1 MVRVPGTKRD
11 EFDELKPTYILAYD
25 DEATLV
31 GTWRLLS
38 TAGAYM
44 LKDVFP
50 FLLDGTAAPR
60 DAAIWEMSR
69 FAVDRSPV
77 SRVGPNGICRFTN
90 ELFCGLTEFCL
101 SRGIREVVQVY
112 DIRVAR
118 ILPRW
123 DAIPS
128 GKAGSAE

>member
-1 MVRVPGTKRD
+1 M
-11 EFDELKPTYILAYD
+11 
-25 DEATLV
+25 
-31 GTWRLLS
+31 
-38 TAGAYM
+38 
-44 LKDVFP
+44 FP